1 MRISEMDKLRR
12 TDNSEVARFQVY
24 INAAQR
30 VFKNGELYVAL
41 EATLFEINDES
52 VTDEDVV
59 SGAYKD
65 YNPIERCS
73 ESTVQ
78 EMETQ
83 IDALLTINR
92 SYWNPSYDYADLI
105 EDELREGYWKHLEE
119 CFDYKHARVVELG
132 DSVPY
137 VEMGR
142 GFTYILYAPDMSR
155 CLLLVGNE
163 AD

>member
-1 MRISEMDKLRR
+1 MDKLRR
-12 TDNSEVARFQVY
+12 IENAEVARFQGY
-24 INAAQR
+24 ISAAQH

-41 EATLFEINDES
+41 EATLFEILDES

-59 SGAYKD
+59 SGTYED

-73 ESTVQ
+73 ASTVQ
-78 EMETQ
+78 KMETK
-83 IDALLTINR
+83 IDALLTIQR
-92 SYWNPSYDYADLI
+92 SYWNPSYDYAESI
-105 EDELREGYWKHLEE
+105 EDELREGYWKHLKE

-132 DSVPY
+132 NHIPY